1 MNLVRTR
8 RLPFQFWRRIF
19 KWNPNGGVRPSDIP
33 KASRTFPS
41 GSEILECPIDIDD
54 YFVAPSVFPE
64 NSDGKF
70 LLSPMFPPTLLSKP
84 IIFKT
89 FGKALERLPLGVVLR
104 LPFSQWRICWCCCTL
119 AVVMEILPT
128 VLDEALGNT
137 VVEIYAVG
145 FAIKVRLTFE
155 VKSGQPL
162 WVCWDGPFWFR
173 NRLFILMGHFRVK
186 GQDFGFGV
194 I

>member
-1 MNLVRTR
+1 
-8 RLPFQFWRRIF
+8 
-19 KWNPNGGVRPSDIP
+19 
-33 KASRTFPS
+33 
-41 GSEILECPIDIDD
+41 
-54 YFVAPSVFPE
+54 
-64 NSDGKF
+64 
-70 LLSPMFPPTLLSKP
+70 
-84 IIFKT
+84 
-89 FGKALERLPLGVVLR
+89 
-104 LPFSQWRICWCCCTL
+104 
-119 AVVMEILPT
+119 MEILPT

-145 FAIKVRLTFE
+145 FAIKVLLTFE
-155 VKSGQPL
+155 VKSGQLP